1 MNQVSG
7 QFAQYNDP
15 KWNLIDLIHSVSYP
29 ANHYTSIISLAF
41 GVVFFRTPGFRQTE
55 KVVRCPTFLSGRTS
69 SGDYGYL
76 KSHISL

>member
-41 GVVFFRTPGFRQTE
+41 GVVF
-55 KVVRCPTFLSGRTS
+55 SGLRVL
-69 SGDYGYL
+69 GKRK
-76 KSHISL
+76 KS